1 MRRGVSRAEV
11 AALRKLVPKAGL
23 NPVAIIVRTIVHPS
37 STRLEPAP
45 RTALQDALIAA
56 ARAAYVA
63 SGRVQRVILDN
74 MDPAGGR
81 MLGPSYS
88 AEPACG

>member
-11 AALRKLVPKAGL
+11 AALRKLVPMAVL
-23 NPVAIIVRTIVHPS
+23 NPVAIIVRTIVTANPTS
-37 STRLEPAP
+37 CEPAP

-56 ARAAYVA
+56 AHAAYVA
-63 SGRVQRVILDN
+63 TGRVQRVILDN

-81 MLGPSYS
+81 MFGPSHS
-88 AEPACG
+88 AQPTDG

>member
-23 NPVAIIVRTIVHPS
+23 NPVAIIVRTIVKASP
-37 STRLEPAP
+37 TFCEP

-63 SGRVQRVILDN
+63 NGRVQRVILDDR
-74 MDPAGGR
+74 DPAGGW
-81 MLGPSYS
+81 MLGPSHS
-88 AEPACG
+88 AEPARG